1 MLACI
6 DTEDDTIE
14 KMKSSSILLK
24 IYSEY
29 IRLRIRERERERPV
43 RQNITS
49 VLVPGA
55 AGPAGIN
62 TIKSLKMAGFG
73 GKIIATDSSKLSAGF
88 FMASAHVVMPKVVDE
103 VNYMMKLE
111 QLINN
116 HNIEVLMPSSGY
128 DIQPYSKHRKQI
140 EELGA
145 KPVVSDL
152 ESMEICYDKMM
163 TFQKLNDK
171 FDMPFTTTD
180 PNKIPEFPII
190 AKPRREK
197 GGYDMMIIEDENDLR
212 HATSKFHDMIFQEY
226 LPGAEY
232 TIDVL
237 SDLNKNPLV
246 AVPRIRL
253 ETKSGISTQ
262 GKVIHDAQIEQIC
275 MNVANFIG
283 IRGPCCIQ
291 IKGAKDGTLK
301 LVEINPRMGGGTIFA
316 ALAGVNFPA
325 LILDMVS
332 GKEIITPPSFS
343 EVTIIRY
350 FEEIVINKTDD

>member
-1 MLACI
+1 V
-6 DTEDDTIE
+6 
-14 KMKSSSILLK
+14 K
-24 IYSEY
+24 
-29 IRLRIRERERERPV
+29 
-43 RQNITS
+43 QHITS

-62 TIKSLKMAGFG
+62 TIKSLKMAGFS
-73 GKIIATDSSKLSAGF
+73 GKIIATDSSILSAGF

-111 QLINN
+111 QVIND

-163 TFQKLNDK
+163 TFQKLNGK
-171 FDMPFTTTD
+171 FDMPFTTTNPD
-180 PNKIPEFPII
+180 KIPEFPII

-197 GGYDMMIIEDENDLR
+197 GGYDMMIIEHENDLR
-212 HATSKFHDMIFQEY
+212 QATSKFPDLIFQEY

-237 SDLNKNPLV
+237 CDLNKKPLV

-253 ETKSGISTQ
+253 ETIGGISTK
-262 GKVIHDAQIEQIC
+262 GKVVHDPQIERIC
-275 MNVANFIG
+275 MDIADYVG

-291 IKGAKDGTLK
+291 MKEAKDGTLK

-325 LILDMVS
+325 LILDMV
-332 GKEIITPPSFS
+332 KENEIITPSFS
-343 EVTIIRY
+343 EVTIVRY
-350 FEEIVINKTDD
+350 FEEIVVDKSTAV

>member
-1 MLACI
+1 V
-6 DTEDDTIE
+6 
-14 KMKSSSILLK
+14 KQ
-24 IYSEY
+24 Y
-29 IRLRIRERERERPV
+29 
-43 RQNITS
+43 ITS

-111 QLINN
+111 QVISD

-128 DIQPYSKHRKQI
+128 DIQPYSKYRKQI
-140 EELGA
+140 EQLGA

-163 TFQKLNDK
+163 TFQKLNGK
-171 FDMPFTTTD
+171 FDMPFTTTNPD
-180 PNKIPEFPII
+180 KIPEFPVI

-197 GGYDMMIIEDENDLR
+197 GGYDMTIIEGENDLR
-212 HATSKFHDMIFQEY
+212 QATSKFQDMIFQEY
-226 LPGAEY
+226 LPGVEY

-237 SDLNKNPLV
+237 CDLNKKPLI

-253 ETKSGISTQ
+253 ETKGGISTK

-275 MNVANFIG
+275 MDVADYVG

-291 IKGAKDGTLK
+291 MKEAKDGTLK
-301 LVEINPRMGGGTIFA
+301 LVEVNPRMGGGTIFA
-316 ALAGVNFPA
+316 ALAGVNFPS
-325 LILDMVS
+325 LILDLVRE
-332 GKEIITPPSFS
+332 KEILKPSFS

-350 FEEIVINKTDD
+350 FEEIVVDKTG

>member
-1 MLACI
+1 
-6 DTEDDTIE
+6 
-14 KMKSSSILLK
+14 MK
-24 IYSEY
+24 
-29 IRLRIRERERERPV
+29 
-43 RQNITS
+43 QHITS

-73 GKIIATDSSKLSAGF
+73 GKIIATDSSILSAGF

-111 QLINN
+111 QVIND

-152 ESMEICYDKMM
+152 ECMEICYDKMM
-163 TFQKLNDK
+163 TFQKLNGK
-171 FDMPFTTTD
+171 FDMPFTTTNPD
-180 PNKIPEFPII
+180 KIPEFPII

-197 GGYDMMIIEDENDLR
+197 GGYEMMIIEHENDLR
-212 HATSKFHDMIFQEY
+212 QATSKFPDLIFQEY

-237 SDLNKNPLV
+237 CDLNKKPLV

-253 ETKSGISTQ
+253 ETKGGISTK
-262 GKVIHDAQIEQIC
+262 GKVVHDPQIERIC
-275 MNVANFIG
+275 MDVADYVG

-291 IKGAKDGTLK
+291 MKEAKDGTLK
-301 LVEINPRMGGGTIFA
+301 LVEVNPRMGGGTIFA

-325 LILDMVS
+325 LILDLIRE
-332 GKEIITPPSFS
+332 KEILKPSFS

-350 FEEIVINKTDD
+350 FEEIVVDKIDG

>member
-1 MLACI
+1 MAE
-6 DTEDDTIE
+6 T
-14 KMKSSSILLK
+14 S
-24 IYSEY
+24 
-29 IRLRIRERERERPV
+29 V
-43 RQNITS
+43 RQHITS

-103 VNYMMKLE
+103 VNYMTKLE
-111 QLINN
+111 QVIND

-128 DIQPYSKHRKQI
+128 DIQPYSKYRKQI

-152 ESMEICYDKMM
+152 ESIEVCYDKMM
-163 TFQKLNDK
+163 TFQKLNGK
-171 FDMPFTTTD
+171 FDMPFTTTNHD
-180 PNKIPEFPII
+180 KIPEFPVI

-197 GGYDMMIIEDENDLR
+197 GGYDMMIIEGENDLR
-212 HATSKFHDMIFQEY
+212 QATSKFQDIIFQEY
-226 LPGAEY
+226 LPGVEY

-237 SDLNKNPLV
+237 CDLNKKPLI

-253 ETKSGISTQ
+253 ETKGGISTK

-275 MNVANFIG
+275 MDVADYVG

-291 IKGAKDGTLK
+291 MKEAKDGTVK
-301 LVEINPRMGGGTIFA
+301 LVEVNPRMGGGTIFA

-325 LILDMVS
+325 LLLDMVRE
-332 GKEIITPPSFS
+332 KEILKPSFS

-350 FEEIVINKTDD
+350 FEEIVVDKTG

>member
-1 MLACI
+1 
-6 DTEDDTIE
+6 
-14 KMKSSSILLK
+14 MK
-24 IYSEY
+24 
-29 IRLRIRERERERPV
+29 
-43 RQNITS
+43 QHITS

-88 FMASAHVVMPKVVDE
+88 FMASAHVIMPKVVDE

-111 QLINN
+111 QVIND

-128 DIQPYSKHRKQI
+128 DIQLYSKYRKQI

-152 ESMEICYDKMM
+152 ESMEVCYDKKM

-171 FDMPFTTTD
+171 FDMPFTTTNPD
-180 PNKIPEFPII
+180 KIPEFPVI

-212 HATSKFHDMIFQEY
+212 QATSKFQDMIFQEY
-226 LPGAEY
+226 LPGEEY

-237 SDLNKNPLV
+237 SDLNKKPLV

-253 ETKSGISTQ
+253 ETKGGISTK
-262 GKVIHDAQIEQIC
+262 GKVIHDIQIEQIC
-275 MNVANFIG
+275 MNVADFIG

-291 IKGAKDGTLK
+291 MKEAKNGRLK
-301 LVEINPRMGGGTIFA
+301 LVEVNPRMGGGTIFA
-316 ALAGVNFPA
+316 TLAGVNFPA
-325 LILDMVS
+325 LILDMVQE
-332 GKEIITPPSFS
+332 KEIIKPSFS
-343 EVTIIRY
+343 ETTIIRY
-350 FEEIVINKTDD
+350 FEEIIVDKIAS

>member
-1 MLACI
+1 
-6 DTEDDTIE
+6 
-14 KMKSSSILLK
+14 
-24 IYSEY
+24 
-29 IRLRIRERERERPV
+29 V
-43 RQNITS
+43 GQNIRS

-55 AGPAGIN
+55 AGPAGVN
-62 TIKSLKMAGFG
+62 TIKSLKMARFG

-88 FMASAHVVMPKVVDE
+88 FMASAHVVMPNIIDE
-103 VNYMMKLE
+103 VNYMTKLE
-111 QLINN
+111 QVINN

-128 DIQPYSKHRKQI
+128 DIQLYSKYRKQI
-140 EELGA
+140 EQLGA

-197 GGYDMMIIEDENDLR
+197 GGYDMMVIENENGLIQ
-212 HATSKFHDMIFQEY
+212 ATSKFHDMIFQEY
-226 LPGAEY
+226 LPGEEY

-237 SDLNKNPLV
+237 SDLNKKPLV

-253 ETKSGISTQ
+253 ETKGGISTK
-262 GKVIHDAQIEQIC
+262 GKVIHDTQIEQIC
-275 MNVANFIG
+275 MNVADFIG

-291 IKGAKDGTLK
+291 MKGAKNGRLK
-301 LVEINPRMGGGTIFA
+301 LVEVNPRMGGGTIFA
-316 ALAGVNFPA
+316 TLAGVNFPA
-325 LILDMVS
+325 LILDMVEE
-332 GKEIITPPSFS
+332 KEIIKPSFS
-343 EVTIIRY
+343 ETTIIRY
-350 FEEIVINKTDD
+350 FEEIIVDKIAS

>member
-1 MLACI
+1 MAE
-6 DTEDDTIE
+6 T
-14 KMKSSSILLK
+14 S
-24 IYSEY
+24 
-29 IRLRIRERERERPV
+29 V
-43 RQNITS
+43 RQHITS

-88 FMASAHVVMPKVVDE
+88 YMASAHVVMPKVVDE
-103 VNYMMKLE
+103 VNYMTKLE
-111 QLINN
+111 QVIDD

-128 DIQPYSKHRKQI
+128 DIQLYSKYCKQI
-140 EELGA
+140 EKLGA

-152 ESMEICYDKMM
+152 ESMEVCYDKKM

-171 FDMPFTTTD
+171 FDMPFTTTNPD
-180 PNKIPEFPII
+180 KIPEFPVV

-197 GGYDMMIIEDENDLR
+197 GGYDMMIIEGENDLR
-212 HATSKFHDMIFQEY
+212 QATSKFQDMIFQEY
-226 LPGAEY
+226 LPGEEY

-237 SDLNKNPLV
+237 SDLNKKPLV

-253 ETKSGISTQ
+253 ETKGGISTK
-262 GKVIHDAQIEQIC
+262 GKVIHDIQIEQIC
-275 MNVANFIG
+275 MNVADFIG

-291 IKGAKDGTLK
+291 MKEAKDGTLK
-301 LVEINPRMGGGTIFA
+301 LVEVNPRMGGGTIFA

-325 LILDMVS
+325 LILDMVRE
-332 GKEIITPPSFS
+332 KEILKPSFS

-350 FEEIVINKTDD
+350 FEEIVVDKTG